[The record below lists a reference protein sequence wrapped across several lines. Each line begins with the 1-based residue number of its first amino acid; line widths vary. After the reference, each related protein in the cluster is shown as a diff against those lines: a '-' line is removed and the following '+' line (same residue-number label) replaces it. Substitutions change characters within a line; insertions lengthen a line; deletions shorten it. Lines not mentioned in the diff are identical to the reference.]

1 MTVRPTS
8 VLAGVLMA
16 AVVTVAAGDAHG
28 ACNTIPAAERFYPSD
43 QGSVSGPVAA
53 PGEWVT
59 ITLPCATAQ
68 DPRFDVTN
76 PMNNV
81 VTLSFESPPPLSGT
95 AIFPQ
100 QQGEGPIEVK
110 AESPTALR
118 FRVPNTMTARPPF
131 GLCGPARVTVKTGGS
146 KVAEIAKLYQP
157 SDGCARVDDDVFKQ
171 FTILPRPNDVQVLL
185 APGSVPLPERQPL
198 LMTVD
203 GGGNLLIPLDHTR
216 WLPNTAGSQSAGV
229 PVAIFQQGEGKFPA
243 FKSQPNRS
251 IADALAAAREPN
263 TLVRAFTLDG
273 RPLPPLLHVDAK
285 GYLFGTADTARSV
298 LRIQRLVCK
307 PQPIGGNPVCD
318 QPLYDVVGRLTTPGL
333 SGSGAQGTGP
343 MVVKHGQA
351 QGFRVG
357 KCDPVPLTGLRSSDL
372 ALAYARDESLSAEG
386 NLNQDQDA
394 TDLIAQLQDPKTAG
408 LVCKPPTR
416 KAVAEVTTGGITRPM
431 LEVEGS
437 IVAFIESEAKQHRD
451 YNGDGDMDDNF
462 LRVMNAHGADLTGGR
477 DIEIEVRPPLVL
489 NGRQPANDP
498 DVVVNGHAFVISGD
512 LVFYRAPGNPPTLRV
527 LDTAPTLQVL
537 ATAPTPRVYD
547 LGIGACAAVVVDQR
561 ALVLSPE
568 SASAGCQSGVRRVAY
583 LYDGTSDPASTPSPL
598 NVVANRI
605 ALSESV
611 LAVTVPEKADS
622 SYSNNDGDTADDVLA
637 VREIKAMPGTKP
649 MSLQTSADDVG
660 VTGWTVAFI
669 TREASEGATGT
680 NLNGDKDVKDR
691 VLRVYAYGSMV
702 PPVVTTPPGQAAEE
716 FVLAPDLVAF
726 RTSEADQG
734 DTVLNGDNDTDDE
747 VMQAYDLAAGTLMN
761 TGQAAL
767 EQDEPGLEWMRPY
780 TIRGRTIFFLTRE
793 QDQGRDLTGNGT
805 LLDTVLQTVNLAS
818 QTAQVLTAS
827 VGPGA
832 ALSVTLQDRF
842 DGPVYPRPDV
852 VAGSDVWD
860 GAPLGRAALASH
872 DPLRVPSG
880 VFFRTGA
887 AGVERTLH
895 VLETRPPAPPAFLQ
909 SYGGHTILR
918 IRSECDTGGRD
929 GSFLVVGDRDEDG
942 TLDPFDLCVERS
954 DPEQNDDNLDGLGDQ
969 VCGTSYCTP
978 FVPPSPPVRTK
989 AARRAQGAIAK
1000 AALRYLRARGEATR
1014 GCLDALATGDIRATH
1029 AAGVATTLCR
1039 GSFIGGVEVAPN
1051 GLRKTAEQIVSAG
1064 SRLVKAIERPCW
1076 ISTEDLVQGTGET
1089 SEDLARRVLQT
1100 YAESVNAVTHVAYGN
1115 VVVSE
1120 TKGEMRRL
1128 AHQCQKALGTASL
1141 VYLER
1146 VVAAAQDCLERHPP
1160 ESSEEGVVSL
1170 CLGYIGETGLVLP
1183 TDCKAAT
1190 QIGEAKRDLGRAI
1203 NDPACRQT
1211 LGGLDACGKD
1221 GESAKACITCTAW
1234 RRAVEAVRSVYGP
1247 RLPAAG
1253 PVLASPAPTCR

>member
-8 VLAGVLMA
+8 VLATVLLA
-16 AVVTVAAGDAHG
+16 AVATFAAGDARG
-28 ACNTIPAAERFYPSD
+28 ACNTIPAAERVYPSD

-59 ITLPCATAQ
+59 ITLPCATVQ

-76 PMNNV
+76 PQRNV
-81 VTLSFESPPPLSGT
+81 VALHFESLPPLSGT
-95 AIFPQ
+95 TTFPELP
-100 QQGEGPIEVK
+100 GEGPIEVQV
-110 AESPTALR
+110 ESPTALR
-118 FRVPNTMTARPPF
+118 FRVPNTITARPPF
-131 GLCGPARVTVKTGGS
+131 GLCGPARVTVTTGGL

-157 SDGCARVDDDVFKQ
+157 SDGCARVDDDVFET

-185 APGSVPLPERQPL
+185 APGSVPPPERQPL

-216 WLPNTAGSQSAGV
+216 WLPNTVGSQSAGV

-251 IADALAAAREPN
+251 IADALAAAPEPD
-263 TLVRAFTLDG
+263 TLVRAFTVDG
-273 RPLPPLLHVDAK
+273 RPLPPLLRVDAK
-285 GYLFGTADTARSV
+285 GYLFGTADSAQSV
-298 LRIQRLVCK
+298 LRIQRL
-307 PQPIGGNPVCD
+307 D
-318 QPLYDVVGRLTTPGL
+318 RDRHALYNVVESLTTPGS
-333 SGSGAQGTGP
+333 SGSRAQGTGP

-351 QGFRVG
+351 KGFRVG
-357 KCDPVPLTGLRSSDL
+357 KCDPVPLTGLRSSGL
-372 ALAYARDESLSAEG
+372 ALAYARDESLRAEG
-386 NLNQDQDA
+386 DLNQDQDA
-394 TDLIAQLQDPKTAG
+394 TDRVAQLQDPKTAG

-416 KAVAEVTTGGITRPM
+416 KAVAEMTTGGIMRPM

-437 IVAFIESEAKQHRD
+437 IVAFIESEAKQYKD
-451 YNGDGDMDDNF
+451 YNKDGDMDDNF
-462 LRVMNAHGADLTGGR
+462 LRVMNAQGTDLTGGT
-477 DIEIEVRPPLVL
+477 DIEIDVRPPLVL

-498 DVVVNGHAFVISGD
+498 DVVVHGHAFVISGD
-512 LVFYRAPGNPPTLRV
+512 LVFYRARGNSLASGTPPTLH
-527 LDTAPTLQVL
+527 VL
-537 ATAPTPRVYD
+537 ATAPTRRVYD
-547 LGIGACAAVVVDQR
+547 LGIGACAVAVVDQR

-568 SASAGCQSGVRRVAY
+568 SPSADCQSGVRRVAY
-583 LYDGTSDPASTPSPL
+583 LYDGKSAPASTPSPL

-605 ALSESV
+605 ALSDSV
-611 LAVTVPEKADS
+611 LAVTVPEMADS
-622 SYSNNDGDTADDVLA
+622 NYRNTDGDTADDVLA
-637 VREIKAMPGTKP
+637 VRAIAASGVKP
-649 MSLQTSADDVG
+649 TSLQTSADDIG
-660 VTGWTVAFI
+660 VTGNTVVFI
-669 TREASEGATGT
+669 TREASEGAAGT
-680 NLNGDKDVKDR
+680 DLNGDKDVADR

-702 PPVVTTPPGQAAEE
+702 PPVVTGLPGQAAAE
-716 FVLAPDLVAF
+716 FVLAGGFVAF
-726 RTSEADQG
+726 RTSETDQG
-734 DTVLNGDNDTDDE
+734 DAVLNGDDDTDDE

-767 EQDEPGLEWMRPY
+767 AQDEPGLEWMRPY
-780 TIRGRTIFFLTRE
+780 AIRGRTVFFLTRE

-842 DGPVYPRPDV
+842 DGPVYPHPDV
-852 VAGSDVWD
+852 VAGSDGWD

-872 DPLRVPSG
+872 DPLRFPSG

-895 VLETRPPAPPAFLQ
+895 ILETRPPAPPAFLQ

-929 GSFLVVGDRDEDG
+929 GSFPVVGDRDEDG
-942 TLDPFDLCVERS
+942 TLDPFDVCVERS
-954 DPEQNDDNLDGLGDQ
+954 DPEQRDDNLDGLGDR

-989 AARRAQGAIAK
+989 AARRAQRTIAK

-1014 GCLDALATGDIRATH
+1014 ECLDALVTGEIRATH

-1051 GLRKTAEQIVSAG
+1051 GSSKTAKQIVSAG

-1076 ISTEDLVQGTGET
+1076 VSTEDFVRGTGET
-1089 SEDLARRVLQT
+1089 SEDLARRVLQA

-1120 TKGEMRRL
+1120 TKGEMRTVAR
-1128 AHQCQKALGTASL
+1128 QCQKALGTASL
-1141 VYLER
+1141 LYLER

-1160 ESSEEGVVSL
+1160 ESSEEGAGSL
-1170 CLGYIGETGLVLP
+1170 CLGYIGDSRLVPP
-1183 TDCKAAT
+1183 TDCRAAT
-1190 QIGEAKRDLGRAI
+1190 QIEEAKRDLGRAI
-1203 NDPACRQT
+1203 DGPACRQA

-1221 GESAKACITCTAW
+1221 GASAKACIACTAW

-1247 RLPAAG
+1247 RLPAVG
-1253 PVLASPAPTCR
+1253 PVLATPAPTCR